1 VMSICSKNEADG
13 QAERLL
19 FKRPKCK
26 KHAVVVAVLIAKTP
40 PFLLGCIL

>member
-1 VMSICSKNEADG
+1 VISICSKNEADD

-40 PFLLGCIL
+40 LFLLGSVP